1 MLILPWPPPELNP
14 NRRMHWGAKHRIA
27 KSYRRACFFLTRKH
41 GVVAPEGEVLL
52 EREFVPPDNS
62 KRDDDN
68 VLASFKSGRDG
79 IAEALG
85 IDDNRF
91 VTRFRLSDEVV
102 KGGEVRVRIKWVV
115 HGVA

>member
-14 NRRMHWGAKHRIA
+14 NQRMHWGAKHRIA
-27 KSYRRACFFLTRKH
+27 KSYRRACYFLTRKH

-52 EREFVPPDNS
+52 ELEFVPPDNR

-91 VTRFRLSDEVV
+91 ITQFRLSDKVV
-102 KGGEVRVRIKWVV
+102 EGGEVRVRIKGVD
-115 HGVA
+115 HG